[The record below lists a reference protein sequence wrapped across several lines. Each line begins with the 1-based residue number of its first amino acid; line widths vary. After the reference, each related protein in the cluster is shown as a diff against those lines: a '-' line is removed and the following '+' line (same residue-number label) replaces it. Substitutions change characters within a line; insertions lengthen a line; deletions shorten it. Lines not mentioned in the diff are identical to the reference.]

1 MGIKGSGRTE
11 PREIDR
17 FEGGVG
23 WIAYPD
29 EGMQRASH
37 ALATDAGAVLVDPVD
52 ADGVDELYAD
62 LGDVAGV
69 ALLLDRHVRDAAT
82 FAERHEVP
90 VYTPAWMTDVDDDL
104 DASSEPLGDLL
115 ADTDYV
121 IERVVDNGF
130 WQEAAL
136 FDETAGTLVVPEAVG
151 TADFFTAGDERLGV
165 HPVLRLLPPKRL
177 RSFDAERVLVG
188 HGSGVLEDGAGALRD
203 AIGNSRK
210 RAPAAYLGAL
220 KGMLG

>member
-17 FEGGVG
+17 FDGGVG
-23 WIAYPD
+23 WIAYPE

-37 ALATDAGAVLVDPVD
+37 ALATDAGVLLVDPVD
-52 ADGVDELYAD
+52 AEGVEDLYAD

-69 ALLLDRHVRDAAT
+69 VLLLDRHVRDAAT
-82 FAERHEVP
+82 FADRHDVP
-90 VYTPAWMTDVDDDL
+90 VYAPAWMSGVADDL
-104 DASSEPLGDLL
+104 GTTPEPLGDLL

-136 FDETAGTLVVPEAVG
+136 FDAATGTLVVPEAVG

-165 HPVLRLLPPKRL
+165 HPVLRLFPPKRL
-177 RSFDAERVLVG
+177 RSLDAERVLVG
-188 HGSGVLEDGAGALRD
+188 HGAGVLDDGAAALRD
-203 AIGNSRK
+203 ALDNSRT

>member
-11 PREIDR
+11 LREIDR
-17 FEGGVG
+17 FDGGVG
-23 WIAYPD
+23 WIAYPE

-37 ALATDAGAVLVDPVD
+37 ALATDAGVVLVDPVD
-52 ADGVDELYAD
+52 ADGVEELYAD

-69 ALLLDRHVRDAAT
+69 ALLLDRHVRDTAT
-82 FAERHEVP
+82 FADRHDVP
-90 VYTPAWMTDVDDDL
+90 VYAPAWMTGVDDEL
-104 DASSEPLGDLL
+104 GARPEPLGDLL
-115 ADTDYV
+115 GDTDYV
-121 IERVVDNGF
+121 LERVIDNGF
-130 WQEAAL
+130 WQETAL
-136 FDETAGTLVVPEAVG
+136 FDAADGTLVVPEAVG
-151 TADFFTAGDERLGV
+151 TADFFTAGDEQLGV

-188 HGSGVLEDGAGALRD
+188 HGAGVLDDGAAALRD
-203 AIGNSRK
+203 ALDNSRK

>member
-17 FEGGVG
+17 FDGGVG
-23 WIAYPD
+23 WIAYPE

-37 ALATDAGAVLVDPVD
+37 ALATDAGVVLVDPVD
-52 ADGVDELYAD
+52 ADGVDELYGD

-69 ALLLDRHVRDAAT
+69 ALLLDRHVRDAST
-82 FAERHEVP
+82 FADRHDVP
-90 VYTPAWMTDVDDDL
+90 VYAPAWMTGVADDL
-104 DASSEPLGDLL
+104 DAPPEPLGDLL
-115 ADTDYV
+115 ADTDYAP
-121 IERVVDNGF
+121 ERVIDNGF
-130 WQEAAL
+130 WQETAL
-136 FDETAGTLVVPEAVG
+136 FDAAHGTLVVPEAVG

-165 HPVLRLLPPKRL
+165 HPMLRLLPPKRL

-188 HGSGVLEDGAGALRD
+188 HGAGVLDDGAAALRD
-203 AIGNSRK
+203 AVDNSRK